1 MDFGME
7 LIAYFKDGITARA
20 TTSGPD
26 LKAAGIDNNLVS
38 DPVTGRDMG
47 VSIDK
52 AVCFGKE

>member
-20 TTSGPD
+20 AISGPD
-26 LKAAGIDNNLVS
+26 LKAARIDNNFVS
-38 DPVTGRDMG
+38 DPVAGRDMS